1 MKQVIDMVRTGC
13 QIEKLML
20 ENKLTVKDLQ
30 RYFNFATPQAI
41 YKWKYG
47 DCLPSLDN
55 LVVLAKLFHVKMDD
69 IIILKGE
76 DEK

>member
-1 MKQVIDMVRTGC
+1 LKPVIDMFQTGC

-20 ENKLTVKDLQ
+20 EKGLTVKDLQ
-30 RYFNFATPQAI
+30 RYFGFATPQAI

-76 DEK
+76 YEK

>member
-1 MKQVIDMVRTGC
+1 MMPVIDAVRTGC
-13 QIEKLML
+13 QIEKIML
-20 ENKLTVKDLQ
+20 EKGLTVKDLQ
-30 RYFNFATPQAI
+30 RYFGFATPQAI

-55 LVVLAKLFHVKMDD
+55 LVALAKLFDVKMDD